1 MNTPALERF
10 LARIYVD
17 HEARMRFLANPR
29 GEAERAGLNEHER
42 MSLEKIDRTGLEL
55 ASRSFAKK
63 RKAKKG

>member
-17 HEARMRFLANPR
+17 HDARMRFLANPR
-29 GEAERAGLNEHER
+29 GEAERAGLNEHECQ
-42 MSLEKIDRTGLEL
+42 SLEKTDRTGLAL

-63 RKAKKG
+63 RNARKR